1 MYILI
6 SVIFL
11 GCGGSDGDKNP
22 EDAEISC
29 KEACERYHKE
39 PRDKEV
45 KFIQR
50 FYDKSGKPAWD
61 DCLEAAILEAQTPQE
76 HGCKERAVE
85 SCASAC
91 EKNKSETKKGGK

>member
-6 SVIFL
+6 SALLF
-11 GCGGSDGDKNP
+11 GCSGSGGDKAP

-45 KFIQR
+45 KFIKR
-50 FYDKSGKPAWD
+50 FYDKAGKPALD
-61 DCLEAAILEAQTPQE
+61 DCREAAILEAQTPQE
-76 HGCKERAVE
+76 HGCTERAVE

-91 EKNKSETKKGGK
+91 EKNKSKTQNAGK